1 MESHYSLLAKHILKS
16 QFPHKT
22 LGWDKCPSKCPQTLS
37 QKTTCRRKVTVSL
50 TPPKGLE
57 KGRTQECWLGGKR
70 NHRLAG
76 LYNVQFAT
84 INTQVPGLLNRN
96 LGGAW

>member
-1 MESHYSLLAKHILKS
+1 M
-16 QFPHKT
+16 
-22 LGWDKCPSKCPQTLS
+22 
-37 QKTTCRRKVTVSL
+37 SL

-57 KGRTQECWLGGKR
+57 KGRAQECWFGDR
-70 NHRLAG
+70 RYHILAG

>member
-1 MESHYSLLAKHILKS
+1 MS
-16 QFPHKT
+16 QQV
-22 LGWDKCPSKCPQTLS
+22 PQDS
-37 QKTTCRRKVTVSL
+37 QKTTCRGRPVSL
-50 TPPKGLE
+50 TPPKGLK
-57 KGRTQECWLGGKR
+57 KGRAQECWFGDRLNQG
-70 NHRLAG
+70 LAG

>member
-1 MESHYSLLAKHILKS
+1 MSLI
-16 QFPHKT
+16 
-22 LGWDKCPSKCPQTLS
+22 
-37 QKTTCRRKVTVSL
+37 
-50 TPPKGLE
+50 PPKGLE
-57 KGRTQECWLGGKR
+57 KGRAQECWLGDR
-70 NHRLAG
+70 LNHLLAG

>member
-1 MESHYSLLAKHILKS
+1 MS
-16 QFPHKT
+16 QQMLPE
-22 LGWDKCPSKCPQTLS
+22 S
-37 QKTTCRRKVTVSL
+37 QKTTCRGKATVSL

-57 KGRTQECWLGGKR
+57 KGRAQECWLGDR
-70 NHRLAG
+70 LNHTS

>member
-1 MESHYSLLAKHILKS
+1 MSLI
-16 QFPHKT
+16 
-22 LGWDKCPSKCPQTLS
+22 
-37 QKTTCRRKVTVSL
+37 
-50 TPPKGLE
+50 PPKGLE
-57 KGRTQECWLGGKR
+57 KGRAQGCWLGDR
-70 NHRLAG
+70 LNHVLAG

>member
-1 MESHYSLLAKHILKS
+1 MTLFWPNISSSLS
-16 QFPHKT
+16 FPHNI
-22 LGWDKCPSKCPQTLS
+22 LGWDKCPGKCSQTL
-37 QKTTCRRKVTVSL
+37 KNTTCRRKATVSL

-57 KGRTQECWLGGKR
+57 KGRAQECWFGDRL
-70 NHRLAG
+70 NHILDG
-76 LYNVQFAT
+76 LYNVQYAT